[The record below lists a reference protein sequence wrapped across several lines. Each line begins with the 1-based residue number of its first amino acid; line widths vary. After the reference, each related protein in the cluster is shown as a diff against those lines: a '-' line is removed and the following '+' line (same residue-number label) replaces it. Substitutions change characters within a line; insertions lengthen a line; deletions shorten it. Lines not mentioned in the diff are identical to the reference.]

1 MNDTI
6 EKSDKKKTKYEH
18 SKLVMASYGTREL
31 FGQWVTSA
39 FGFTVFFFY
48 ENVIQLSTWLAMWGF
63 IIFSIWNAIND
74 PLMGWIMERIH
85 PPWED
90 KNLRRFPWIV
100 IGVIPW
106 LFSYLLIFL
115 VPGNWYGTPSLVQ
128 ENQWLIFIWY
138 AGTLCLYD
146 STLTIYE
153 VNVISLYP
161 DKFRDLNERRTTQL
175 FGTILGITG
184 LVLAA
189 IIPPMIIGET
199 LVPSGYINA
208 SIVTVGIGFILFLL
222 ILPGVYEGKK
232 TKRLYKRRE
241 EFGQTREVEPFI
253 KSTTKVVNDKTFM
266 LKILHFF
273 GYQVGGVMIQTSALY
288 ITTYI
293 LGMGAEG
300 TTLLLGS
307 MLIGALIS
315 VPIWGIVANKINNN
329 RKIGIIGGFTLFLG
343 FIPLIFVTSL
353 AGWMIS
359 LVFFGVGIGANW
371 YIDPPLM
378 GDVLDDI
385 SVRTGKSQHAIYYG
399 IQSFFVKFGQ
409 TFIAVT
415 IALSHIFTGYVQGA
429 ETQTPRAIFGIRIH
443 TAIVPAIL
451 MLITITLFYKYYK
464 LTPDKVAINKKKLKE
479 MGI

>member
-1 MNDTI
+1 
-6 EKSDKKKTKYEH
+6 
-18 SKLVMASYGTREL
+18 
-31 FGQWVTSA
+31 
-39 FGFTVFFFY
+39 
-48 ENVIQLSTWLAMWGF
+48 
-63 IIFSIWNAIND
+63 
-74 PLMGWIMERIH
+74 
-85 PPWED
+85 
-90 KNLRRFPWIV
+90 
-100 IGVIPW
+100 
-106 LFSYLLIFL
+106 L

-128 ENQWLIFIWY
+128 QNQWLIFIWY

-161 DKFRDLNERRTTQL
+161 DKFRALDERRTTQL

-189 IIPPMIIGET
+189 IIPPMIIGEA
-199 LVPSGYINA
+199 LAPSGYINA
-208 SIVTVGIGFILFLL
+208 SIVIVGIGFILFLL

-232 TKRLYKRRE
+232 TKRLYQRRE
-241 EFGQTREVEPFI
+241 ESGQTREVEPFI
-253 KSTTKVVNDKTFM
+253 KSTAKVVNDKTFM

-315 VPIWGIVANKINNN
+315 VPIWGIIGNKINNN

-399 IQSFFVKFGQ
+399 IQSFFIKFGQ

-429 ETQTPRAIFGIRIH
+429 ETQTPLAIFGIRIH

-451 MLITITLFYKYYK
+451 MLITITVFYKYYK
-464 LTPDKVAINKKKLKE
+464 LTPDKVAINQKKLKE